1 MAPRPAKP
9 PRKKGVSIYRPFIFG
24 SFAKLIDPASRP
36 SNINADHTHQWTIY
50 VRPCPTHP
58 DLSYFIKKISFK
70 LHETYTNSLRTVEAP
85 PFEVTETG
93 WGEFEVQIKL
103 YFVPEANEKPQTIWH
118 HLKLH
123 PYGEKA
129 EEQREKKEPVVSE
142 CYEEVVFNEPV
153 EAFYDLLTSSG
164 GPVGR
169 GKGSK
174 GSKQASMSGKKAGQE
189 ERVAELPFNGTYSQK
204 EEGKELDRLG
214 QAIKTVELMV
224 REERRKLEE
233 REKTLADLKSEEGL
247 LTKAK

>member
-1 MAPRPAKP
+1 M
-9 PRKKGVSIYRPFIFG
+9 
-24 SFAKLIDPASRP
+24 
-36 SNINADHTHQWTIY
+36 
-50 VRPCPTHP
+50 
-58 DLSYFIKKISFK
+58 
-70 LHETYTNSLRTVEAP
+70 
-85 PFEVTETG
+85 
-93 WGEFEVQIKL
+93 
-103 YFVPEANEKPQTIWH
+103 
-118 HLKLH
+118 
-123 PYGEKA
+123 
-129 EEQREKKEPVVSE
+129 SE

-189 ERVAELPFNGTYSQK
+189 ERVAELPFNGIYSQK

-224 REERRKLEE
+224 KEERRKLEE

-247 LTKAK
+247 LEFGDFVHPSKQRLVN

>member
-1 MAPRPAKP
+1 MPAPAGTKRV
-9 PRKKGVSIYRPFIFG
+9 KGISIYRPFIFG
-24 SFAKLIDPASRP
+24 SIATPIDPANRP
-36 SNINADHTHQWTIY
+36 ANINADHTHRWTIY
-50 VRPCPTHP
+50 VRPCNPHP

-103 YFVPEANEKPQTIWH
+103 YFIPEANEKPQTIWH

-123 PYGEKA
+123 PYGEHA
-129 EEQREKKEPVVSE
+129 ERQRERKEPVVSE

-164 GPVGR
+164 GHAGR

-174 GSKQASMSGKKAGQE
+174 GSKQASMGGKKGPPG
-189 ERVAELPFNGTYSQK
+189 ERVAELPFDGVYSQK
-204 EEGKELDRLG
+204 EEGRELDRLG
-214 QAIKTVELMV
+214 QAIKTVEMMV
-224 REERRKLEE
+224 KEERKKLEE
-233 REKTLADLKSEEGL
+233 REKTLADLNAEDGAVV
-247 LTKAK
+247 KAR

>member
-1 MAPRPAKP
+1 MRPAKP
-9 PRKKGVSIYRPFIFG
+9 SRKKGVSIYRPFIFG
-24 SFAKLIDPASRP
+24 SIAKPIDDASKPATM
-36 SNINADHTHQWTIY
+36 NADHTHRWTIY
-50 VRPCPTHP
+50 VRPCPPHP
-58 DLSYFIKKISFK
+58 DLSYFIKKVSFK
-70 LHETYTNSLRTVEAP
+70 LHETYTNALRTVEAP

-103 YFVPEANEKPQTIWH
+103 YFVPEANEKPQTMWH

-123 PYGEKA
+123 PYGEHA
-129 EEQREKKEPVVSE
+129 ERQRERKEPIISE

-164 GPVGR
+164 GGNVGR

-174 GSKQASMSGKKAGQE
+174 GSKQASVGGKKGAQG
-189 ERVAELPFNGTYSQK
+189 ERVAELPFDGTYSQK

-224 REERRKLEE
+224 KEERKKLEE
-233 REKTLADLKSEEGL
+233 REKTLADLRSEEGAAV
-247 LTKAK
+247 KAR